1 MKKVKLSKT
10 QVKHKS
16 STLSLHTMTIEHED
30 EEEDSPLLQRRNS
43 IHNVRLKLKFT
54 IHNSQCKIE
63 VKMFKIRSYLISL
76 NGSNLFFA
84 IVFLL
89 SSLLNILD
97 AL

>member
-1 MKKVKLSKT
+1 
-10 QVKHKS
+10 
-16 STLSLHTMTIEHED
+16 
-30 EEEDSPLLQRRNS
+30 
-43 IHNVRLKLKFT
+43 
-54 IHNSQCKIE
+54 
-63 VKMFKIRSYLISL
+63 MFKIRSYLISL